1 MAAYP
6 KPSGNTG
13 TFNNQSFTHP
23 DTGGL
28 TIDEAKAYFV
38 TYPNTQS
45 PSTIIANN
53 FSTTGTLNVGGTSQF
68 GGDATFIGGAT
79 ITGPLIFS
87 DNVEVDGTTTLN
99 DTLLALSTAEIDGEL
114 TVNNNIILNV
124 DPAFPAVKTYI
135 QFSDLTVQD
144 TAFVDA
150 NYAQKNESNT
160 FISPYIQT
168 FQGSNAT
175 GPTTAPLQFSNVTTS
190 EYGSLYVDP
199 GVNNDLTIYSNQVG
213 GGLTVRNST
222 NSFTINPTTT
232 NTATFL
238 NPIATNSSITGSVF
252 NVVAPS
258 QDAYSLY
265 INSVGGYGL
274 VVANITT
281 GGLGTLTLS
290 NNGSTNTTLTSTA
303 SGLSINDTVFATQFN
318 ISNGSYFPS
327 GINSGINNNSSNNA
341 GQNPF
346 FYFALND
353 TTNTQQIPFYL
364 YYNALLLNATLN
376 MNNNDINNV
385 KNITGNSSSPITINS
400 NITMGTG
407 DNINMNSNSINNIS
421 SINANTGGSFT
432 LGNQGS
438 AQCTIAGGSFTAG
451 NSLGINSTNG
461 ATVFNYYTANNLSL
475 NMGTSD
481 TLKIQNTGTSLMEL
495 SPTAGVNIYQNI
507 GTNGFDIN
515 MLGGDIIGCNS
526 ITDVTGQFVTTNTPP
541 DNSIPTAIATTG
553 YVANNA
559 PIYLQSSFTNV
570 WAGTSSISPSTVNV
584 ITTRIA
590 STNIVSFN
598 NVNVIVNSN
607 AGIGNTL
614 IAQFQFNTNP
624 WSTYPPASGAATS
637 ISVYCNTNGAT
648 YSCQT
653 AWFASP
659 ATLWIS
665 YPPGAPTSPCQFT
678 VNLSS
683 FGAFAG

>member
-6 KPSGNTG
+6 KPSNNTG
-13 TFNNQSFTHP
+13 TFNNQNFVHP

-45 PSTIIANN
+45 PSTITANN
-53 FSTTGTLNVGGTSQF
+53 FSTTGSLNVGGTSQF

-124 DPAFPAVKTYI
+124 DPAFPGVKTFI

-175 GPTTAPLQFSNVTTS
+175 GPTTAPLQFSNATTS
-190 EYGSLYVDP
+190 EYGTLYVDP

-252 NVVAPS
+252 NVVAPN

-265 INSVGGYGL
+265 LNSVGGYGL

-385 KNITGNSSSPITINS
+385 KNVTGNSTSNITFNSSIGMGTGKNIIMNNNSISLISSLSGGSGATPITISSPLTMSPAS
-400 NITMGTG
+400 NIA
-407 DNINMNSNSINNIS
+407 MNNNNITLIGS
-421 SINANTGGSFT
+421 GSTAFTQPNGTSGTSIATTAYVQNMYVT
-432 LGNQGS
+432 Q
-438 AQCTIAGGSFTAG
+438 TI
-451 NSLGINSTNG
+451 SL
-461 ATVFNYYTANNLSL
+461 AANNLYYEVVPGFNSFISSYIQLDNNQYIVTL
-475 NMGTSD
+475 NTLLTTSNPMLFDTNTAMPPNTVNTLTFTFNGGVTVPYAPSTGTNLGKIVLQNTD
-481 TLKIQNTGTSLMEL
+481 TLTQQNVRITMFNNAVILTLQNTLYL
-495 SPTAGVNIYQNI
+495 SPNTSYQLYFIKNNI
-507 GTNGFDIN
+507 
-515 MLGGDIIGCNS
+515 
-526 ITDVTGQFVTTNTPP
+526 
-541 DNSIPTAIATTG
+541 
-553 YVANNA
+553 
-559 PIYLQSSFTNV
+559 
-570 WAGTSSISPSTVNV
+570 TV
-584 ITTRIA
+584 
-590 STNIVSFN
+590 
-598 NVNVIVNSN
+598 
-607 AGIGNTL
+607 G
-614 IAQFQFNTNP
+614 
-624 WSTYPPASGAATS
+624 
-637 ISVYCNTNGAT
+637 
-648 YSCQT
+648 
-653 AWFASP
+653 
-659 ATLWIS
+659 
-665 YPPGAPTSPCQFT
+665 
-678 VNLSS
+678 
-683 FGAFAG
+683 

>member
-6 KPSGNTG
+6 KPTGNTG
-13 TFNNQSFTHP
+13 TFNNQSFVHP

-99 DTLLALSTAEIDGEL
+99 ETVLALSTVEVDGEL
-114 TVNNNIILNV
+114 TVNNNIILNQ
-124 DPAFPAVKTYI
+124 DPLNPGVKTFI

-168 FQGSNAT
+168 FQGSNST
-175 GPTTAPLQFSNVTTS
+175 LPTTAPLQFSNVTTS

-199 GVNNDLTIYSNQVG
+199 GVNNDLTIYSNQSG

-238 NPIATNSSITGSVF
+238 NPIATNSSITGNNF
-252 NVVAPS
+252 NLSAPS

-265 INSVGGYGL
+265 LNSVGGYGL
-274 VVANITT
+274 VVANTT
-281 GGLGTLTLS
+281 PSGFGTLTLS
-290 NNGSTNTTLTSTA
+290 NNGSINTTLTATSA
-303 SGLSINDTVFATQFN
+303 GLVINTPISVNGNINMNNYSINN
-318 ISNGSYFPS
+318 INTIS
-327 GINSGINNNSSNNA
+327 GYSSNNITC
-341 GQNPF
+341 NS
-346 FYFALND
+346 
-353 TTNTQQIPFYL
+353 
-364 YYNALLLNATLN
+364 TLN
-376 MNNNDINNV
+376 M
-385 KNITGNSSSPITINS
+385 
-400 NITMGTG
+400 GTG
-407 DNINMNSNSINNIS
+407 KSINMNSNNITNIGALAGITGVVTVNSAISMGSGNAININNS
-421 SINANTGGSFT
+421 T
-432 LGNQGS
+432 LNLYSG
-438 AQCTIAGGSFTAG
+438 TIATNIGQSVGQSYFNNTAPFANSPSFSFA
-451 NSLGINSTNG
+451 LYKSTG
-461 ATVFNYYTANNLSL
+461 FSSVL
-475 NMGTSD
+475 D
-481 TLKIQNTGTSLMEL
+481 L
-495 SPTAGVNIYQNI
+495 SPTTVAVTTQLNMNSQNI
-507 GTNGFDIN
+507 IN
-515 MLGGDIIGCNS
+515 CNS
-526 ITDVTGQFVTTNTPP
+526 ITNVSGQYVTTNTPP
-541 DNSIPTAIATTG
+541 DNTIPTAIATTQ

-570 WAGTSSISPSTVNV
+570 WSGTSSISPSTVNV

-607 AGIGNTL
+607 AGLGNTL

-624 WSTYPPASGAATS
+624 WATYPPASGAATS

>member
-6 KPSGNTG
+6 KPNNNTG
-13 TFNNQSFTHP
+13 TFNNQNFVHP

-28 TIDEAKAYFV
+28 TIDEAKQYFV
-38 TYPNTQS
+38 TFPNTQS

-53 FSTTGTLNVGGTSQF
+53 FNTTGSLNVAGDSQF
-68 GGDATFIGGAT
+68 GGDVEFIGGVN
-79 ITGPLIFS
+79 ITGLITFEN
-87 DNVEVDGTTTLN
+87 DVEVVGTTTLD
-99 DTLLALSTAEIDGEL
+99 DTFLALSTAEIDGEL
-114 TVNNNIILNV
+114 TVNNNIILNY
-124 DPAFPAVKTYI
+124 DPAFPTVKTFI
-135 QFSDLTVQD
+135 QFSDNTVQD

-175 GPTTAPLQFSNVTTS
+175 LPTTAPLQFSNVTTS

-199 GVNNDLTIYSNQVG
+199 GVNNDLTIYSNQSG

-238 NPIATNSSITGSVF
+238 NPIATNSSITGNNF
-252 NVVAPS
+252 NLSAPS

-274 VVANITT
+274 VVANITPS
-281 GGLGTLTLS
+281 GFGTLTLS
-290 NNGSTNTTLTSTA
+290 NNGSILTTLTATSA
-303 SGLSINDTVFATQFN
+303 GLVINTP
-318 ISNGSYFPS
+318 IS
-327 GINSGINNNSSNNA
+327 
-341 GQNPF
+341 
-346 FYFALND
+346 
-353 TTNTQQIPFYL
+353 
-364 YYNALLLNATLN
+364 
-376 MNNNDINNV
+376 V
-385 KNITGNSSSPITINS
+385 TG
-400 NITMGTG
+400 
-407 DNINMNSNSINNIS
+407 NINMNSNSINNVS
-421 SINANTGGSFT
+421 SINGISGGT
-432 LGNQGS
+432 LTIGTQTS
-438 AQCTIAGGSFTAG
+438 KQCSIAGGSFTAG
-451 NSLGINSTNG
+451 NSLAINSTNG
-461 ATVFNYYTANNLSL
+461 SSDFIYYTANNLSL
-475 NMGTSD
+475 NMGASD
-481 TLKIQNTGTSLMEL
+481 TFKIQNTGTSLMEL

-507 GTNGFDIN
+507 GTNGFDIS

-526 ITDVTGQFVTTNTPP
+526 ITDVTGQYVTTNTPP
-541 DNSIPTAIATTG
+541 DNTIPTAIATTQ

-607 AGIGNTL
+607 SGLGNTL

-624 WSTYPPASGAATS
+624 WATYPPASGSAIS
-637 ISVYCNTNGAT
+637 ISVFCNTNGVT

-653 AWFASP
+653 AWFSSP
-659 ATLWIS
+659 PVLWIS
-665 YPPGAPTSPCQFT
+665 YPSGGPTTACQFT